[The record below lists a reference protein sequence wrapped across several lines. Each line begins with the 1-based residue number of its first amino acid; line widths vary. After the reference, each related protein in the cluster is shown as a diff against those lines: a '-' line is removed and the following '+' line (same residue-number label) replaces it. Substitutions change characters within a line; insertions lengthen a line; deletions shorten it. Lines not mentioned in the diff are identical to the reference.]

1 MKKNSIFFIFYKF
14 WFLSHHNAMNNITFR
29 QIEKLME
36 NLKNFI
42 LINKLRSHDFP
53 VCMEKS
59 IKYENRDK
67 WSSVTRISFV
77 FSFNRE
83 TTIWIML
90 SIVSP
95 CVESLREMHRM
106 DLKMHDILHQEIYE
120 NESESI
126 CNTLVPYGHW

>member
-1 MKKNSIFFIFYKF
+1 
-14 WFLSHHNAMNNITFR
+14 MNNITFR

-67 WSSVTRISFV
+67 
-77 FSFNRE
+77 
-83 TTIWIML
+83 
-90 SIVSP
+90 
-95 CVESLREMHRM
+95 
-106 DLKMHDILHQEIYE
+106 
-120 NESESI
+120 
-126 CNTLVPYGHW
+126 